1 MRSGLCCSSHRLEP
15 TSHSTQPGF
24 PCYDPLPSRSGLQL
38 VDLAVLHELLHTIG
52 FVPTCAPHHARA
64 VP

>member
-1 MRSGLCCSSHRLEP
+1 M
-15 TSHSTQPGF
+15 
-24 PCYDPLPSRSGLQL
+24 
-38 VDLAVLHELLHTIG
+38 DLAVLHELLHTIG